1 MEEVREFKHG
11 CKFCRKSF
19 PCGRSLGGHMRSHL
33 INNSTEA
40 EEKLSRS
47 KLPSLNNGG
56 LSKVIKAKTSF
67 EAAPPPGYGLREN
80 PKKTWRIS
88 YSSEETS
95 CLCKECGKAFQ
106 SWKALFGHM
115 KCHSKKEGGCSI
127 NNNFSEEEQDS
138 WSSDQEKELVF
149 DSNSDNETIRR
160 SQRRTRYLG
169 AAANSSSFSNLA
181 NGSSISKIEQKQEE
195 VAMCL
200 MMLSRDVTNWVASK
214 SAVES
219 SDNFLEFSKSKKL
232 NPKTPENCKL
242 DGKKPENYVPG
253 FSKLWS
259 RIDRAKVSIGGFL
272 KKDKILDSKAK
283 LAKESDFGE
292 FSSKKYNPKSVTR
305 GRVRLEE
312 VGRGEGRRKKK
323 IKREKKKRKRKV

>member
-1 MEEVREFKHG
+1 MEEVRELKHG
-11 CKFCRKSF
+11 YKFCSKSL

-33 INNSTEA
+33 INNSTKA

-56 LSKVIKAKTSF
+56 LGKAIKVETSF
-67 EAAPPPGYGLREN
+67 EVAPPPGYGLREN

-88 YSSEETS
+88 NSSEETS
-95 CLCKECGKAFQ
+95 CLSKECGKAFQ

-115 KCHSKKEGGCSI
+115 KCHL
-127 NNNFSEEEQDS
+127 
-138 WSSDQEKELVF
+138 EKERGFF
-149 DSNSDNETIRR
+149 DSNSDNETTTPNQNRR
-160 SQRRTRYLG
+160 SQRRKRYLG

-181 NGSSISKIEQKQEE
+181 ND

-200 MMLSRDVTNWVASK
+200 MMLSGDVTNWVVSK
-214 SAVES
+214 SVAES
-219 SDNFLEFSKSKKL
+219 SDNFSELSKSKKL

-242 DGKKPENYVPG
+242 DGKKLENYVPG

-259 RIDRAKVSIGGFL
+259 RIDRAKVSICGFL

-292 FSSKKYNPKSVTR
+292 FSSKKYNPNSVTR
-305 GRVRLEE
+305 GRMRSEE
-312 VGRGEGRRKKK
+312 VGRGKGRRKKK
-323 IKREKKKRKRKV
+323 RKKKKEKKNTRIILSFYI